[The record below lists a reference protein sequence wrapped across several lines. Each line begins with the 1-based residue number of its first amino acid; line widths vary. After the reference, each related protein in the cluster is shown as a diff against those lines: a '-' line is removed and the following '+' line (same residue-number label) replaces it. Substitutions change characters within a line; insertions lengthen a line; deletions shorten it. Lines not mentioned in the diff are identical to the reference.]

1 MAATLPWQARA
12 WDTTPPSLHL
22 VERTLGVTTARL
34 PSFVIDTV
42 HSVTGPVVAR
52 LRRHH
57 YQTPNET
64 EYMHMKRLQEKVAI
78 ITGGS
83 GGIGQETAARFLAEG
98 ASVVL
103 VDIDQAGLDAARQA
117 LGGGDRVLT
126 ARADVSNE
134 DDVRQYVQTTLDR
147 FGRID
152 VFFNNAGI
160 EGKVAPL
167 HEQDIAMFDKVLAIN
182 VRGAYLGLKHVLPHM
197 YKAGTGSV
205 INTSSVA
212 GLDGSPGVLPYVTS
226 KHALTGM
233 TKVAAIEA
241 AAHGVRVNSVH
252 PSPVNTRMM
261 RSLEAGFAPDDAE
274 GAKADLEKAIPLGR
288 YGEPADIANLVL
300 FLASDES
307 RFITGAQVRIDGGMG
322 AL

>member
-1 MAATLPWQARA
+1 
-12 WDTTPPSLHL
+12 
-22 VERTLGVTTARL
+22 
-34 PSFVIDTV
+34 
-42 HSVTGPVVAR
+42 
-52 LRRHH
+52 
-57 YQTPNET
+57 
-64 EYMHMKRLQEKVAI
+64 MKRMQDKVVV

-83 GGIGQETAARFLAEG
+83 GGIGKAAAARFLEEG

-103 VDIDQAGLDAARQA
+103 VDIDQAGLDAAAKA
-117 LGGGDRVLT
+117 LGGGERVLT

-134 DDVRQYVQTTLDR
+134 DEVKQYVQASLDK

-167 HEQDIAMFDKVLAIN
+167 EEQDIAMFDKVIAIN
-182 VRGAYLGLKHVLPHM
+182 VRGSYLGLKHVLPHM
-197 YKAGTGSV
+197 YKAGAGSV

-212 GLDGSPGVLPYVTS
+212 GLDGSPDVLPYVTS
-226 KHALTGM
+226 KHAVTGM

-241 AAHGVRVNSVH
+241 AKYGVRVNSVH

-274 GAKADLEKAIPLGR
+274 GAKAALEKSIPLGR
-288 YGEPADIANLVL
+288 YGEPVDIANLVL

-307 RFITGAQVRIDGGMG
+307 RFITGAQYRIDGGMG
-322 AL
+322 AQ

>member
-1 MAATLPWQARA
+1 
-12 WDTTPPSLHL
+12 
-22 VERTLGVTTARL
+22 
-34 PSFVIDTV
+34 
-42 HSVTGPVVAR
+42 
-52 LRRHH
+52 
-57 YQTPNET
+57 
-64 EYMHMKRLQEKVAI
+64 MKRLQDKIAV

-83 GGIGQETAARFLAEG
+83 GGIGKETAARLLAEG

-103 VDIDQAGLDAARQA
+103 VDIDQDALDETTKALDA
-117 LGGGDRVLT
+117 GDRVL
-126 ARADVSNE
+126 AVRSDVSNE
-134 DDVRQYVQTTLDR
+134 DDVRRYVDATIER

-167 HEQDIAMFDKVLAIN
+167 EQQDIAMFDKVIAIN

-197 YKAGTGSV
+197 YKAGRGSV

-212 GLDGSPGVLPYVTS
+212 GLNGSAGVLPYVTS
-226 KHALTGM
+226 KHALSGM

-261 RSLEAGFAPDDAE
+261 RSLEAGFDPGDAE
-274 GAKADLEKAIPLGR
+274 GAKAAMEKAIPLGR
-288 YGEPADIANLVL
+288 YGESADIANLVL

-307 RFITGAQVRIDGGMG
+307 SFITGAQYRIDGGMG
-322 AL
+322 AM

>member
-1 MAATLPWQARA
+1 
-12 WDTTPPSLHL
+12 
-22 VERTLGVTTARL
+22 
-34 PSFVIDTV
+34 
-42 HSVTGPVVAR
+42 
-52 LRRHH
+52 
-57 YQTPNET
+57 
-64 EYMHMKRLQEKVAI
+64 MKRLENKVAV
-78 ITGGS
+78 ITGGA
-83 GGIGQETAARFLAEG
+83 GGIGQETAAHFLAEG

-103 VDIDQAGLDAARQA
+103 VDVDQARLDATAKA
-117 LGGGDRVLT
+117 LGGGERVLT
-126 ARADVSNE
+126 AKADVSNE
-134 DDVRQYVQTTLDR
+134 TDVKRYVQASLDR

-160 EGKVAPL
+160 EGAVAPL
-167 HEQDIAMFDKVLAIN
+167 EQQDIALFDKVIAIN

-197 YKAGTGSV
+197 YKAGAGSV

-212 GLDGSPGVLPYVTS
+212 GLNGSAGVLPYVAS

-241 AAHGVRVNSVH
+241 AGHNVRVNSVH

-261 RSLEAGFAPDDAE
+261 RSLEAGFGPDDAE
-274 GAKADLEKAIPLGR
+274 AAKATMEKAIPLSR
-288 YGEPADIANLVL
+288 YGEPGDIAKLVV

-307 RFITGAQVRIDGGMG
+307 RFITGAQYRIDGGMG

>member
-1 MAATLPWQARA
+1 
-12 WDTTPPSLHL
+12 
-22 VERTLGVTTARL
+22 
-34 PSFVIDTV
+34 
-42 HSVTGPVVAR
+42 
-52 LRRHH
+52 
-57 YQTPNET
+57 
-64 EYMHMKRLQEKVAI
+64 MKRMHDKVAVM
-78 ITGGS
+78 TGGS
-83 GGIGQETAARFLAEG
+83 GGIGKATAARFLDEG
-98 ASVVL
+98 AFVVL
-103 VDIDQAGLDAARQA
+103 VDIDQAALDTAVQDLA
-117 LGGGDRVLT
+117 GGERVL
-126 ARADVSNE
+126 AVQADVSRE
-134 DDVRQYVQTTLDR
+134 DDVRRYVDAAVER

-167 HEQDIAMFDKVLAIN
+167 EQQDVAMFDQVIAVN

-197 YKAGTGSV
+197 YAARRGSV

-212 GLDGSPGVLPYVTS
+212 GLRGSAGVLPYVTS
-226 KHALTGM
+226 KHALSGM

-274 GAKADLEKAIPLGR
+274 GAKAAMEKAIPLGR
-288 YGEPADIANLVL
+288 YGEADDIASLVL

-307 RFITGAQVRIDGGMG
+307 AFITGAQYRIDGGMG
-322 AL
+322 AM

>member
-1 MAATLPWQARA
+1 
-12 WDTTPPSLHL
+12 
-22 VERTLGVTTARL
+22 
-34 PSFVIDTV
+34 
-42 HSVTGPVVAR
+42 
-52 LRRHH
+52 
-57 YQTPNET
+57 
-64 EYMHMKRLQEKVAI
+64 MKRLENKVAV
-78 ITGGS
+78 ITGGA
-83 GGIGQETAARFLAEG
+83 GGIGQETAAHFLAEG

-103 VDIDQAGLDAARQA
+103 VDVDQARLDATAKA
-117 LGGGDRVLT
+117 LGGGERVLT
-126 ARADVSNE
+126 AKADVSNE
-134 DDVRQYVQTTLDR
+134 TDVKRYVQTSLDR

-160 EGKVAPL
+160 EGAVAPL
-167 HEQDIAMFDKVLAIN
+167 EQQDIALFDKVIAIN

-197 YKAGTGSV
+197 YKAGAGSV

-212 GLDGSPGVLPYVTS
+212 GLNGSAGVLPYVTS

-241 AAHGVRVNSVH
+241 AGHNVRVNSVH

-261 RSLEAGFAPDDAE
+261 RSLEAGFGPDDAE
-274 GAKADLEKAIPLGR
+274 AAKATMEKAIPLGR
-288 YGEPADIANLVL
+288 YGEPGDIAKLVV

-307 RFITGAQVRIDGGMG
+307 RFITGAQYRIDGGMG